1 MSKRLFPFASAS
13 LALLLAVPARAQQ
26 LPTLTVPAKGETVNM
41 TLQEG
46 TRSQLSFG
54 STTSIGTSA
63 SLTASEGAQASSK
76 SSLAPA
82 SGGALTFR
90 IGYGENDKPSS
101 TTANIENL
109 KAAGSGTADFSG
121 STINGNNVNGSSGQA
136 QFTGVQ
142 SQLSLTLDS
151 SRTEFN
157 SAATTSNVADPLNS
171 SASNGGSGSTTFPS
185 GSGQATTPS
194 TGSTGTASTTTTAST
209 KIANTGG
216 AATINS
222 STNVDINNTSFTS
235 VFMQAF

>member
-1 MSKRLFPFASAS
+1 MSKRLFPLAFTG
-13 LALLLAVPARAQQ
+13 LALLFAAPGHAQQ
-26 LPTLTVPAKGETVNM
+26 LPTLAQPAKGETVNM

-82 SGGALTFR
+82 SGGSLTFR

-109 KAAGSGTADFSG
+109 KAAGSGTADFSS

-157 SAATTSNVADPLNS
+157 SAATTSNGSVPNP

-185 GSGQATTPS
+185 GSGLTTIPS
-194 TGSTGTASTTTTAST
+194 TGSTGTASTSTTAST